1 MKHEPPAPA
10 PLSLCGA
17 RVVHLGADEAVL
29 KRGLAEVRL
38 KFPGISAL
46 LDRVTELADGT
57 LDEDSLVEA
66 FDPEVQ
72 PQVRRL
78 IAGLRAR
85 GLIHQLST
93 AAPAEL
99 FWLSVAPYAPDAVA
113 RLADAS
119 ALVVGTGAVAATVA
133 AALKDCGVGRVGT
146 RDAPPCSG
154 SWDVWCA
161 ASENPDEPAESG
173 LLRIAETALEDGVL
187 CLPVWV
193 EDLVVR
199 IGPMTYPFD
208 TACLRCYLL
217 RVDSN
222 DPERDVHRLLRGQQ
236 GEGHSGAGFLP
247 PMVSVA
253 GQIAAMEIV
262 KHLTGL
268 PVSTAGHAI
277 ELSLV
282 PFRCNIRR
290 VLRVPRCPACSG
302 VARQGAPVVAH
313 ASQLAE

>member
-1 MKHEPPAPA
+1 VKHEPPAPA
-10 PLSLCGA
+10 PLSLLGT
-17 RVVHLGADEAVL
+17 RVVHLEADEAVL

-38 KFPGISAL
+38 RFPGISAL
-46 LDRVTELADGT
+46 LDRVRELADGT

-66 FDPEVQ
+66 FDSEVQ
-72 PQVRRL
+72 PQVRWL
-78 IAGLRAR
+78 ITGLRAR
-85 GLIHQLST
+85 GLIHQLPT
-93 AAPAEL
+93 ADPAEL

-119 ALVVGTGAVAATVA
+119 ALVVGTGAVAASVT
-133 AALKDCGVGRVGT
+133 AALQDCGVGRVGT
-146 RDAPPCSG
+146 RDALPCSG

-173 LLRIAETALEDGVL
+173 LLRIAEVALKDGVV
-187 CLPVWV
+187 CLPVWL

-217 RVDSN
+217 RADSN
-222 DPERDVHRLLRGQQ
+222 DPEREIHRLLRGQR
-236 GEGHSGAGFLP
+236 GEAHSGAGFLP

-253 GQIAAMEIV
+253 GQVAAMEIV

>member
-1 MKHEPPAPA
+1 M
-10 PLSLCGA
+10 
-17 RVVHLGADEAVL
+17 
-29 KRGLAEVRL
+29 
-38 KFPGISAL
+38 
-46 LDRVTELADGT
+46 ELADET
-57 LDEDSLVEA
+57 IDEDSLVEA

-72 PQVRRL
+72 SQVRRL
-78 IAGLRAR
+78 IAGLRVR
-85 GLIHQLST
+85 GLMHQLST
-93 AAPAEL
+93 AAPADL

-119 ALVVGTGAVAATVA
+119 ALVVGAGAVAATVA

-146 RDAPPCSG
+146 RDTPPYSG
-154 SWDVWCA
+154 AWDVWCA
-161 ASENPDEPAESG
+161 ASESPGEPAESG
-173 LLRIAETALEDGVL
+173 LLRIAEAALEEGVL
-187 CLPVWV
+187 CMPVWL
-193 EDLVVR
+193 EDLIVH

-222 DPERDVHRLLRGQQ
+222 DPERDIHRLLRGQQ
-236 GEGHSGAGFLP
+236 GGAHSGAGFLP

-253 GQIAAMEIV
+253 GQVAAMEIV

-282 PFRCNIRR
+282 PFRCDKRR

-302 VARQGAPVVAH
+302 VGRQGAPVVAH
-313 ASQLAE
+313 NSQLAE